1 MARINSRKAPQPANF
16 SAMALPYASVSLHQ
30 RPVALTP
37 EPAAAAAPEKNMAPS
52 LVGRILPVKAM
63 AQRYSDVVS
72 EGALRH
78 LIWQA
83 EAYAKDPK
91 SGLKSNGFLSVIVR
105 PPGQRKV
112 LLDCVEFEKWLT
124 SQRRGGQQ

>member
-1 MARINSRKAPQPANF
+1 MTRINSRKAPKPANF
-16 SAMALPYASVSLHQ
+16 STMALQYASVSIHQ
-30 RPVALTP
+30 RPMALAP
-37 EPAAAAAPEKNMAPS
+37 KPAEAAPDESPAPS

-83 EAYAKDPK
+83 EAYEKDPK
-91 SGLKSNGFLSVIVR
+91 PGLKSNGFLSVIVR

-112 LLDCVEFEKWLT
+112 LLDCAAFEQWLT
-124 SQRRGGQQ
+124 SQRRGQQ

>member
-1 MARINSRKAPQPANF
+1 MTRTNGRKASPPANF
-16 SAMALPYASVSLHQ
+16 SAMAQPYVSVSLHQ
-30 RPVALTP
+30 RPVALPAKPAEP
-37 EPAAAAAPEKNMAPS
+37 EQPAAPG

-83 EAYAKDPK
+83 EAYEKDPK

-112 LLDCVEFEKWLT
+112 LLDCAEFEKWLT

>member
-1 MARINSRKAPQPANF
+1 MARINSRKATQPANF
-16 SAMALPYASVSLHQ
+16 SAMAMPYASVSIHQ

-37 EPAAAAAPEKNMAPS
+37 QPAAAATEQNTAPS

-83 EAYAKDPK
+83 EAYEKDPK

-112 LLDCVEFEKWLT
+112 LLDCVAFEQWLT
-124 SQRRGGQQ
+124 SQRRGQQ